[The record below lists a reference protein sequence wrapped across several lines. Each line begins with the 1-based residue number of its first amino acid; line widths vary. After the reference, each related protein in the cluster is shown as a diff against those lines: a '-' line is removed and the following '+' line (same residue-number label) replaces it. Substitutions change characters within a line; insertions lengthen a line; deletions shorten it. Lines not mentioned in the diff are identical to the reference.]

1 MEIAVK
7 VKGSSHALVSAFR
20 DSLQNP
26 GLQQQSGFLIQK
38 RGKQGQWTR
47 CVLFHDPPNQN
58 QFLTQNKVRFYNN

>member
-20 DSLQNP
+20 DSLQ
-26 GLQQQSGFLIQK
+26 QQSGFLIQK
-38 RGKQGQWTR
+38 RGKQEQWTR